1 MHDLTPHENVL
12 TIRKSI
18 FEKLVLFNEFGIP
31 LV

>member
-1 MHDLTPHENVL
+1 MHDLTPHGNVL